1 METHI
6 VRDRAGT
13 AVEAGPHEG
22 QTVTAVS
29 QARDAINLRLLLEL
43 RRRLKAA
50 AERELAVAADRMR
63 SLRTELRRAEAELR
77 LNVRS
82 LHTRARQLAATASRM
97 QNAQARASG
106 ARTRLCALE
115 QEHQD
120 LAQQLAEAH
129 QDADKLQHSV
139 RACQPHR
146 NGTLDSLVLAT
157 RALIN
162 DLEQATRDE
171 AGLRQRGRDLI
182 DESEVFTARCEAL
195 HKCFTAAEKA
205 TSSICGEIDAALN
218 GLPERAR
225 PRASQAPHTAQGGG
239 T

>member
-1 METHI
+1 
-6 VRDRAGT
+6 
-13 AVEAGPHEG
+13 
-22 QTVTAVS
+22 
-29 QARDAINLRLLLEL
+29 
-43 RRRLKAA
+43 
-50 AERELAVAADRMR
+50 
-63 SLRTELRRAEAELR
+63 
-77 LNVRS
+77 
-82 LHTRARQLAATASRM
+82 M

-225 PRASQAPHTAQGGG
+225 PSASQAPHTAQGGG